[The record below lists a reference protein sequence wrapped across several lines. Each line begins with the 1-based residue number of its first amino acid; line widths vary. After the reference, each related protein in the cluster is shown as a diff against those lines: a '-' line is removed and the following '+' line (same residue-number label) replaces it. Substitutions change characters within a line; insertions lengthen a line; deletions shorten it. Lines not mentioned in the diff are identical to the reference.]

1 MTLPVRLNGMRNA
14 DLGGEIP
21 VKHGHGSH
29 VEVNYPQIPVK
40 HGHGSHVE
48 VNYPQAH
55 YIKGLWNNESTLQ
68 KACVT
73 MSQLSKGLWN
83 NESTLQKACRK
94 LNPLYK
100 RPVEQ

>member
-48 VNYPQAH
+48 A
-55 YIKGLWNNESTLQ
+55 G
-68 KACVT
+68 
-73 MSQLSKGLWN
+73 
-83 NESTLQKACRK
+83 K
-94 LNPLYK
+94 LPSSSLYK
-100 RPVEQ
+100 RLVEQ